1 MRASVSIVF
10 SDIFMCKVKKD
21 VVVPAKLIFFKRYVY
36 DAYLSRLK
44 SMKNES
50 FKKSNLHQGKIKLSI
65 DIHPK
70 KGLDTEIIRTK
81 DAFTTKVYNKPKS
94 FPVHWSSMISTKFK
108 CDVIITDLY
117 RAKLIA
123 TEFWMETDKVR
134 KFHENTKLTNDIRP
148 RKLLDSEIIKTKDT
162 LTTQVY
168 NHPKKFPVH

>member
-1 MRASVSIVF
+1 MGGSVSAVF
-10 SDIFMCKVKKD
+10 FYILMCKVKKD
-21 VVVPAKLIFFKRYVY
+21 VVVPAKLIFFKWYVY

-65 DIHPK
+65 DIHPR

-81 DAFTTKVYNKPKS
+81 DAFTAQVYNKPKS

-108 CDVIITDLY
+108 CDVMTTDLH

-123 TEFWMETDKVR
+123 TDFWMETDRVR
-134 KFHENTKLTNDIRP
+134 KISWK
-148 RKLLDSEIIKTKDT
+148 
-162 LTTQVY
+162 Y
-168 NHPKKFPVH
+168 

>member
-1 MRASVSIVF
+1 MGGSVSAVF
-10 SDIFMCKVKKD
+10 FYIFMCKVKKD
-21 VVVPAKLIFFKRYVY
+21 VIVPAKLIFFKWYVY

-65 DIHPK
+65 DIHPR

-81 DAFTTKVYNKPKS
+81 DAFTAQVYNKPKS

-108 CDVIITDLY
+108 CDVMTTDLH

-123 TEFWMETDKVR
+123 TDFWMETDRVR
-134 KFHENTKLTNDIRP
+134 KISWK
-148 RKLLDSEIIKTKDT
+148 
-162 LTTQVY
+162 Y
-168 NHPKKFPVH
+168 